1 MTVQDVQPAIV
12 YTLTGISDYSFN
24 FEIFEDSNL
33 TVVYADDIGS
43 SPVTWVL
50 NVDYT
55 VTINPDRTGYITVT
69 DTGAAGEITISRQL
83 PRTQEVAWVNNDP
96 LDMVVQENSFDKLT
110 MLIQEID
117 STQIAYPPGFPL
129 DVEFPYPE
137 SEKIIGWNT
146 AGNSLVNYPS
156 YGSFQTLH
164 DEAVAAAAAAAI
176 SEANAAASE
185 AAAAISETN
194 AAASETAA
202 GISEANA
209 AASEAAVAGAEANCA
224 AAETAAIAA
233 QVAAEAAQ
241 SNAEDAEANAEIS
254 AQEAANCAADAASS
268 SFANWEDVGNALRPK
283 VDDNDAVG
291 DATHMPSNIFIAND
305 PTADEHAVRKAY
317 LDAVVY
323 NLNDR
328 TSYLDNGDFQIW
340 QRATSQTSSD
350 LGSDDRWVNGNSV
363 TTKTH
368 SRQTFTLG
376 QTDVPGNPKYYSRT
390 VVTTGST
397 AASFCTKYQRILKVT
412 RFSGKTITLSF
423 WAKADSSKN
432 IATEFLQVFGT
443 GGSPSSAV
451 TEIGV
456 TTYSLT
462 SSWQYFTTTVTIP
475 SVSGKTLGSDDN
487 DSFWSRFWFEAGS
500 DYDSRTNSLGNQ
512 SGTFDIANV
521 QLEEGSIATEFE
533 SMSFEDQLLSCLP
546 YYQNTYEYGEAVGTA
561 TDVGSIGFVLSGVT
575 SAASDYIFGYDF
587 KIPFITIPAI
597 TIYSTSGAAGYVN
610 GYAVGDVAVSSTNV
624 NKKRVN
630 VVPSTISA
638 SSYRGLQFH
647 VVADTGY

>member
-1 MTVQDVQPAIV
+1 MTVQDIQPAIV

-69 DTGAAGEITISRQL
+69 DTGAAGEITISRRL

-110 MLIQEID
+110 MLIQELD

-164 DEAVAAAAAAAI
+164 DEAAAAAAAAAI
-176 SEANAAASE
+176 SEA
-185 AAAAISETN
+185 N

-224 AAETAAIAA
+224 ASETAAYAA

-268 SFANWEDVGNALRPK
+268 SFANWEDSGTALQPK
-283 VDDNDAVG
+283 VSDNADAG
-291 DATHMPSNIFIAND
+291 SLTNLISNVFIAND
-305 PTADEHAVRKAY
+305 PTADEHAVRRYY
-317 LDAVVY
+317 LDSMLYESAY
-323 NLNDR
+323 HRNQAR
-328 TSYLDNGDFQIW
+328 NGDFLIW
-340 QRATSQTSSD
+340 QRGTSFSLTSGDPLKLTADCWTCTCGDGAATVTRVPHLLGYELSGSTPVYALRMQQT
-350 LGSDDRWVNGNSV
+350 
-363 TTKTH
+363 
-368 SRQTFTLG
+368 
-376 QTDVPGNPKYYSRT
+376 T
-390 VVTTGST
+390 VATGSYPYIWQIT
-397 AASFCTKYQRILKVT
+397 PDVRKYQNQ
-412 RFSGKTITLSF
+412 TITVSF
-423 WAKADSSKN
+423 NYYTDTVMN
-432 IATEFLQVFGT
+432 VTPGVTQFFGT
-443 GGSPSSAV
+443 GGSA
-451 TEIGV
+451 
-456 TTYSLT
+456 
-462 SSWQYFTTTVTIP
+462 TTVALADPITTVAHAWTHESVQITVP
-475 SVSGKTLGSDDN
+475 SIAGKTIGSTQHYVN
-487 DSFWSRFWFEAGS
+487 NLFNFPIS
-500 DYDSRTNSLGNQ
+500 T
-512 SGTFDIANV
+512 TFDFYLSDV
-521 QLEEGSIATEFE
+521 QIEVGNYETPFNRLDFPEQMNI
-533 SMSFEDQLLSCLP
+533 CLP
-546 YYQNTYEYGEAVGTA
+546 YYAKSYDYEIIPGTINSL
-561 TDVGSIGFVLSGVT
+561 G
-575 SAASDYIFGYDF
+575 AAIF
-587 KIPFITIPAI
+587 
-597 TIYSTSGAAGYVN
+597 YSTGYTSSGHLLRLSIEFKRPMAVTPSVIVYGDTTGNPNVVRMASGEFSAGYGN
-610 GYAVGDVAVSSTNV
+610 LGQTGFSAFGTDSVAG
-624 NKKRVN
+624 
-630 VVPSTISA
+630 VVRLIT
-638 SSYRGLQFH
+638 FH
-647 VVADTGY
+647 WEADTGY